1 MSAQIATAPEAMQ
14 QIERLYEFRE
24 PEEVRAFFAKN
35 PDLIDL
41 VIEAAAKIPEFLP
54 PDGQIV
60 LEVVWD
66 PDDDDDEGENDRL
79 FAIAPTRLAWPDV
92 RPRLGRLTREW
103 LIPVARSSGGRFG
116 VDIEYR

>member
-1 MSAQIATAPEAMQ
+1 MSASVTTVAKAIEAV
-14 QIERLYEFRE
+14 ERLYEFRE
-24 PEEVRAFFAKN
+24 PEKVRAFLAKN

-66 PDDDDDEGENDRL
+66 PDDDDEAGENDQL

-92 RPRLGRLTREW
+92 RPWLDRLTREW
-103 LIPVARSSGGRFG
+103 LIPVARSSGGRFS